1 MSTLALARPEPLA
14 LRRRARQAM
23 QSLAYLL
30 AELALGVLY
39 LIALP
44 TAFLGGATALRRLL
58 ELERTLA
65 NRLLAARIPA
75 MRPVMPGEPIDR
87 RNVAFLAS
95 RLPLCALAAAL
106 CAIPAALV
114 VELLIHA
121 VEGFVGTSSYLGGW
135 CRSTV
140 CGLECA
146 AGPGRGRSG
155 WPVRGDDGQG
165 DAGRC
170 VGRGTPCRVMTA
182 VCCAEGV

>member
-23 QSLAYLL
+23 RSLAYLL
-30 AELALGVLY
+30 AELALGVLC

-44 TAFLGGATALRRLL
+44 TALLGGATALRRLL

-75 MRPVMPGEPIDR
+75 LRPVMPGEPIDR

-114 VELLIHA
+114 VDDQVNGTRVGDLASA
-121 VEGFVGTSSYLGGW
+121 VLSEYQLNAHMAFIRW
-135 CRSTV
+135 
-140 CGLECA
+140 
-146 AGPGRGRSG
+146 
-155 WPVRGDDGQG
+155 DK
-165 DAGRC
+165 
-170 VGRGTPCRVMTA
+170 
-182 VCCAEGV
+182 

>member
-1 MSTLALARPEPLA
+1 
-14 LRRRARQAM
+14 M

-44 TAFLGGATALRRLL
+44 TALLGGATALRRLL

-65 NRLLAARIPA
+65 NRLLAARVPA
-75 MRPVMPGEPIDR
+75 LRPVMPGQPIDR
-87 RNVAFLAS
+87 RKVAVLAS

-121 VEGFVGTSSYLGGW
+121 VEGFVGTSSYLGPWSLGPPVG
-135 CRSTV
+135 CVLVLFSVPALVLLAATLIA
-140 CGLECA
+140 CGSPLSPPA
-146 AGPGRGRSG
+146 PPPLPDPG
-155 WPVRGDDGQG
+155 
-165 DAGRC
+165 
-170 VGRGTPCRVMTA
+170 
-182 VCCAEGV
+182 